1 MVDWPG
7 RGPKA
12 LIVDIKGGFR
22 MAVGGEGALPGK
34 ITLGGEGGRG
44 GKGGK
49 WCGSGPGTDR
59 ARILVGREPFQY
71 RGVRERGGPGHARA
85 LVARRG
91 WKGSS
96 SGDKEKFSPGA
107 VGGRKGLCHRQKNRG
122 EWGREGG
129 PGLGCQSE
137 YGSGCIGRCKGS
149 RGGQHG
155 ALMRI
160 AGASEVKVRGR
171 GAPRTCRCEAVWRRK
186 APAQREVGV
195 RPARVGQQERDR

>member
-44 GKGGK
+44 GGGPGEGKMDRGK

-107 VGGRKGLCHRQKNRG
+107 VGGRKGLRHRQKNRG
-122 EWGREGG
+122 EGGRGGG
-129 PGLGCQSE
+129 PGLAKANTGAVALD
-137 YGSGCIGRCKGS
+137 GAKGV
-149 RGGQHG
+149 G
-155 ALMRI
+155 AVST
-160 AGASEVKVRGR
+160 GH
-171 GAPRTCRCEAVWRRK
+171 
-186 APAQREVGV
+186 
-195 RPARVGQQERDR
+195 